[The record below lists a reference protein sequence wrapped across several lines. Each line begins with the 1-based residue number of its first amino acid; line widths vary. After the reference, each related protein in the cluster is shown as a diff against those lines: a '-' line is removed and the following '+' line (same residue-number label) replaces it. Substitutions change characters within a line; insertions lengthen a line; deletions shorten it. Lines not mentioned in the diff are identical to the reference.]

1 MPIRLSRVAVQV
13 TIGLCLVIPGL
24 QGSAWGDTEE
34 DGRVWFNLNA
44 QGKLPAANWNW
55 YAEVQPRWRDEGGH
69 LDSVLLRPAI
79 FYKLSAKSSIW
90 LGYANVTNH
99 PAGRSAF
106 EENRLWQQYT
116 YNFDPFHAFV
126 LQSRTRLEERRIEAT
141 DDTGY
146 RMRQMLRI
154 SRPLAGNAAVSLVAW
169 DEFFINLNDT
179 DWGAHNG
186 TDQNR
191 LFLGASWA
199 VNPTVKL
206 EMGYLN
212 QYVNTQQVDRVNHI
226 LSTTMGL
233 TF

>member
-1 MPIRLSRVAVQV
+1 MKICFSTMVVRVITA
-13 TIGLCLVIPGL
+13 LCLAFPAFY
-24 QGSAWGDTEE
+24 GSAWADTEE
-34 DGRVWFNLNA
+34 DGRIWFNLNA
-44 QGKLPAANWNW
+44 QGKLPAEGWNW
-55 YAEVQPRWRDEGGH
+55 YAEIQPRWRDEGAH
-69 LDSVLLRPAI
+69 LDSVLLRPAL

-99 PAGRSAF
+99 PAGRSAS

-116 YNFDPFHAFV
+116 YNFDPFQTFT
-126 LQSRTRLEERRIEAT
+126 LQNRTRFEERRLEAG

-146 RMRQMLRI
+146 RLRQMMRV
-154 SRPLAGNAAVSLVAW
+154 SKPLASNPAVALVVW

-179 DWGAHNG
+179 DWGAHAG

-199 VNPTVKL
+199 ANPTVKL
-206 EMGYLN
+206 EMGYIN
-212 QYVNTQQVDRVNHI
+212 QYVNTQQLDRMNHI
-226 LSTTMGL
+226 LSTTLGL